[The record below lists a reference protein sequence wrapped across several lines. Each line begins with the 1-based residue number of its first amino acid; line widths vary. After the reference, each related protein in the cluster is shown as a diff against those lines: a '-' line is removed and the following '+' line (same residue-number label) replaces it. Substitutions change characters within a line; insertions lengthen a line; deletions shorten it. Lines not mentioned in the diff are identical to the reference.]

1 MTREIKSTNNKAL
14 QINLDPTNYGT
25 IAEIGGGQEVSR
37 KFFQAGG
44 ASGTIAKTISAYDKS
59 FSDHIYNKGVPDRY
73 VSENRLDKMLYR
85 EYTDLV
91 GTLGNQEGRKACFFA
106 FANTVTTLNYV
117 KDNFAHGWI
126 GMRFQLENGGEPNYI
141 VLHVTLLEN
150 DALLQQNTLGVLGV
164 NLIYACYYCNNDPND
179 LIQSLMDN
187 LSSEQLE
194 ITMMRLTGPDF
205 KDVDNRILGVQLV
218 KNGMTKA
225 IMFDRYG
232 NVQEPVDLLYK
243 KNVLAFRGSFRP
255 ATYVTTDM
263 LKTSYAIF
271 KEDEDYDR
279 DNTISLCEM
288 TLHNLL
294 DEGELDERDFL
305 DRVDILNRLG
315 QSVMVSNFSEYYK
328 LVDYFSQFKIIKVR
342 IVMGILT
349 FIKVLNE
356 KYYSNLKGGI
366 LEAFG
371 KLFPDNMKLYVY
383 PALKED
389 KSDLLMCSDLE
400 LDEDT
405 YLLLRYLQT
414 KRKILE
420 IEDVRPDRLHI
431 FPKDVMKMIRE
442 KNRVWEFMVPK
453 AVVKIIKKRKLLG
466 YSD

>member
-1 MTREIKSTNNKAL
+1 MSREIKSTNNKAL
-14 QINLDPTNYGT
+14 ELNLDPSSYGT

-59 FSDHIYNKGVPDRY
+59 FSDYIYNKGVPDRY
-73 VSENRLDKMLYR
+73 VSENRLDKMLHR
-85 EYTDLV
+85 EYTDLINI
-91 GTLGNQEGRKACFFA
+91 LGSQMSSETRFFA
-106 FANTVTTLNYV
+106 FANTVTTLNYK
-117 KDNFAHGWI
+117 KDNFSHGWM
-126 GMRFQLENGGEPNYI
+126 GMRFQLHAGSEPNYA

-150 DALLQQNTLGVLGV
+150 DALMQQNTLGVLGV
-164 NLIYACYYCNNDPND
+164 NLIHACYYCCPDPND
-179 LIQSLMDN
+179 FIQSLMDN
-187 LSSEQLE
+187 LSHDQLE
-194 ITMMRLTGPDF
+194 ITMLRLAGPDF
-205 KDVDNRILGVQLV
+205 VDVDNRILGVQLV

-255 ATYVTTDM
+255 ATYVTVDM
-263 LKTSYAIF
+263 LKTSYSIF
-271 KEDEDYDR
+271 KTDEDYDKN
-279 DNTISLCEM
+279 NTISLCEM

-294 DEGELDERDFL
+294 DDGELDERDFL

-349 FIKVLNE
+349 FIKVLDE

-383 PALKED
+383 PALNDD
-389 KSDLLMCSDLE
+389 KSDLLMCKDLE
-400 LDEDT
+400 LNENT
-405 YLLLRYLQT
+405 RLLLDYLQT

-420 IEDVRPDRLHI
+420 IENVRPDRLHI
-431 FPKDVMKMIRE
+431 FPKDVMQMIQQQN
-442 KNRVWEFMVPK
+442 KAWEFMVPK
-453 AVVKIIKKRKLLG
+453 TVVKIIKKKRLFG
-466 YSD
+466 YKE